1 MQDLL
6 PVALRA
12 VKDDNLVNL
21 VCELSAFFKQLCAK
35 ELDID
40 KLDKLQSN
48 VVITLCRI
56 KNLFPPSFFTIMVH
70 LIMHLTKEA
79 RLWGPVF
86 YRWMYPIER

>member
-6 PVALRA
+6 PVSVRA
-12 VKDDNLVNL
+12 VKDDNLANL

-48 VVITLCRI
+48 VVITLCRME
-56 KNLFPPSFFTIMVH
+56 KLFPASFFYH
-70 LIMHLTKEA
+70 YGAFNCALN
-79 RLWGPVF
+79 RGS
-86 YRWMYPIER
+86 